1 MTAMLAS
8 VRTRDE
14 ALLALAGGTD
24 IVDLKDP
31 ARGALG
37 ALDQATARSIVEAI
51 AGRAPV
57 SATIGDL
64 PSMVPDEMLAAARD
78 TAASGVDFVKAGFFP
93 AATPAACARALAAF
107 ARRTPVVA
115 VLFADLDPDLALI
128 DTLAECGFAGAMLD
142 TAHKSSGP
150 LQRHVDTTTLAQF
163 VRRTRER
170 GLFVGLAG
178 SLREADVPALLALE
192 PDYLGFRGALCAAG
206 RRSAALDAAAVAR
219 MRAAIPRRSAPFTG
233 YVAGTSTSS
242 PSATPPD
249 SIRVSRV

>member
-8 VRTRDE
+8 VRTVDE
-14 ALLALAGGTD
+14 ALLALAGGAD

-37 ALDQATARSIVEAI
+37 ALDQATARSIVAGI

-64 PSMVPDEMLAAARD
+64 PSMDPEEMLAAARR
-78 TAASGVDFVKAGFFP
+78 TAAVGVNFVKAGFFP
-93 AATPAACARALAAF
+93 AATQAACARALATL

-115 VLFADLDPDLALI
+115 VLFADLSPDLALI

-142 TAHKSSGP
+142 TADKSSGP
-150 LQRHVDTTTLAQF
+150 LQRHLDTTTLVQF

-170 GLFVGLAG
+170 GLFAGLAG
-178 SLREADVPALLALE
+178 SLREDDVAPLLTLE

-206 RRSAALDAAAVAR
+206 WRSGALDAGAVAR
-219 MRAAIPRRSAPFTG
+219 IRAAIPRGSAPFTG
-233 YVAGTSTSS
+233 YPAGTRTSS
-242 PSATPPD
+242 PSAAPPE
-249 SIRVSRV
+249 SIRVSRA